1 MRTFNSYKHVFEP
14 LKAGRNVLKNRI
26 IFSPMVSDYT
36 DGNGGPM
43 QGYIDF
49 VEQQAMS
56 GAAVVNLGA
65 TPINWENAADYPAE
79 LDVTDDHKV
88 NQLALLAEAAHRHGA
103 KLSVELLHAGRA
115 VHPDLIPEGEWGIA
129 PSSMPIPGQYQ
140 YIREMNRRDMDH
152 IIDGYIDCA
161 TRVQRAQFDG
171 VLLHA
176 AHGNMIAQWLSPLT
190 NHRDDF
196 YGGSLENRM
205 RFPLEIFAAVRE
217 AVGPDF
223 LLDMRIS
230 GSERVPG
237 GMEVDEV
244 IEFLKKAQQYVDMCN
259 VSGGLIVD
267 WKAQFFTM
275 PPYYQPHLLNVDL
288 ARQVKAC
295 PDIEIPITTVGRITT
310 VDEAEEIIANG
321 WADGVY
327 MARALLADT
336 ERIPKAWRGESEK
349 ARPCLG
355 CFSCAEGGGH
365 HIACA
370 INPQLGFGQRFW
382 EVPEARNK
390 KKVVVIGGGPAGM
403 QAAQTLV
410 KRGHEVVLFEKGE
423 TLGGRLNDINKL
435 PFKGD
440 LLKYTEWNARTT
452 LECGAD
458 VRLGVEATP
467 EVVAAESPDA
477 IVVATGGNIIHV
489 PLPGFDSDKVVAV
502 TDVDSGRVKV
512 SGKIVVCGAGA
523 SGSES
528 ALALAMEGNDV
539 TLIDQL
545 PVDEFAKDV
554 THITR
559 GMLLSQLAE
568 HGVKLIGDHIV
579 RGFEDGAV
587 RIEGRDWKE
596 TVIEADYVVE
606 AFGVRPLPVQDWL
619 DMIPEVKVVGD
630 AAGIANIMKANRTA
644 FDAAWFI

>member
-1 MRTFNSYKHVFEP
+1 MPAFNSYKHVFQP
-14 LKAGRNVLKNRI
+14 LKVGRNTLKNRI

-36 DGNGGPM
+36 DGNGGPL

-129 PSSMPIPGQYQ
+129 PSNMPIPGQYQ
-140 YIREMNRRDMDH
+140 YLREMNRRDMDH
-152 IIDGYIDCA
+152 IIDCYIDCA
-161 TRVQRAQFDG
+161 LRVQRAQFDG

-196 YGGSLENRM
+196 YGGSLANRM

-223 LLDMRIS
+223 MLDMRIS

-244 IEFLKKAQQYVDMCN
+244 IEFVKHAQEYVDMCN

-275 PPYYQPHLLNVDL
+275 PPYYQPHLLNVEL
-288 ARQVKAC
+288 AKQVKAC

-355 CFSCAEGGGH
+355 CFCCAEGGGH

-382 EVPEARNK
+382 EVPEARAK

-410 KRGHEVVLFEKGE
+410 KRGHEVVLFEKSDV
-423 TLGGRLNDINKL
+423 LGGKLNDIDKL

-440 LLKYTEWNARTT
+440 LLKYTEWDAKTT
-452 LECGAD
+452 FECGAD

-467 EVVAAESPDA
+467 ELVAAENPDA
-477 IVVATGGNIIHV
+477 IVVATGGEVIHV
-489 PLPGFDSDKVVAV
+489 PLPGFDSDKVVKV
-502 TDVDSGRVKV
+502 TDVDSGRAKV

-523 SGSES
+523 SGCES

-539 TLIDQL
+539 TLVDQL
-545 PVDEFAKDV
+545 PADQFAKDV

-568 HGVKLIGDHIV
+568 YGVKCIGDHIV
-579 RGFEDGAV
+579 RGLEAGGV

-596 TVIEADYVVE
+596 TVLEADYVVE
-606 AFGVRPLPVQDWL
+606 AFGVRPLPTEDWFE
-619 DMIPEVKVVGD
+619 MIPEVKAVGD
-630 AAGIANIMKANRTA
+630 ASGIGNIMKANRTA